1 MTLITRT
8 FNNIEINMKYLIA
21 ILFLLNSTLSFANH
35 HENDGNKEEN
45 PIMTE
50 LPTMDIRFVEKIGIL
65 TPDEILS
72 ILGEPAKRIELKMK
86 SSNDVIARTWYYHN
100 INTDENGKYFPTTE
114 LDIVDG
120 YVESVVF
127 MNEVDETTTI
137 EAKKYD
143 VESPNSV
150 F

>member
-1 MTLITRT
+1 
-8 FNNIEINMKYLIA
+8 MKYFIV
-21 ILFLLNSTLSFANH
+21 ILFFLTYTLSFADH
-35 HENDGNKEEN
+35 HKNNQTLNEKS
-45 PIMTE
+45 IITQ
-50 LPTMDIRFVEKIGIL
+50 LPSNYSEFVDIIGIL
-65 TPDEILS
+65 TTDEIIN
-72 ILGEPAKRIELKMK
+72 ILGEPTKKIELKIQ

-100 INTDENGKYFPTTE
+100 INTDESGKYFPTTE

-127 MNEVDETTTI
+127 MNEIDETTTI

-143 VESPNSV
+143 VKPNGS

>member
-1 MTLITRT
+1 
-8 FNNIEINMKYLIA
+8 
-21 ILFLLNSTLSFANH
+21 
-35 HENDGNKEEN
+35 
-45 PIMTE
+45 
-50 LPTMDIRFVEKIGIL
+50 
-65 TPDEILS
+65 
-72 ILGEPAKRIELKMK
+72 MK
-86 SSNDVIARTWYYHN
+86 SSSDVIARTWYYHN
-100 INTDENGKYFPTTE
+100 INTDENGNYFPTTE

-143 VESPNSV
+143 VERPNSV

>member
-1 MTLITRT
+1 
-8 FNNIEINMKYLIA
+8 MKYLIT
-21 ILFLLNSTLSFANH
+21 ILFILNYSISFANH
-35 HENDGNKEEN
+35 HENSENTEEQ
-45 PIMTE
+45 PILTE
-50 LPTMDIRFVEKIGIL
+50 LPTLDTNFVELIGIL
-65 TPDEILS
+65 TPDEIIK
-72 ILGEPAKRIELKMK
+72 ILGESAKKIELKMK

-143 VESPNSV
+143 VEKPNKV

>member
-1 MTLITRT
+1 
-8 FNNIEINMKYLIA
+8 MKYFIV
-21 ILFLLNSTLSFANH
+21 ILFFLTYTLSFADH
-35 HENDGNKEEN
+35 HKNNQTLNEKS
-45 PIMTE
+45 IITQ
-50 LPTMDIRFVEKIGIL
+50 LPSNYSEFVNIIGIL
-65 TPDEILS
+65 TTDEIIN
-72 ILGEPAKRIELKMK
+72 ILGEPAKKIELKIQ

-100 INTDENGKYFPTTE
+100 INTDESGKYFPTTE

-127 MNEVDETTTI
+127 MNEIDETTTI

-143 VESPNSV
+143 VKPNGA